1 MLLAPPFLLKV
12 PSQIHGG
19 VVIAML
25 ILEIKTLAGMSAFT
39 VWAETCPS
47 DYSTR

>member
-12 PSQIHGG
+12 PSQTHGS

-25 ILEIKTLAGMSAFT
+25 ILEIKTLAGISAFT

-47 DYSTR
+47 DYFTR